1 MESKKQNKSL
11 VGKLGNIKKD
21 KFIEFYMRD
30 KVRGNISLTCDAVGI
45 NRQTYYNWLEADE
58 NFRNAIY
65 ESKLRLC
72 DDMEQ
77 VLISRAVDKDTTALI
92 FWLKKNHD
100 KYADT
105 PLLMQ
110 QVNVGGKDGNTIT
123 FVNFKN
129 ESES

>member
-1 MESKKQNKSL
+1 MESGKQNKSL

-30 KVRGNISLTCDAVGI
+30 EVRGNISLTCDAVGI